1 MDEIIHKKVEVHMGS
16 FAYEPKPE
24 TLALQPKERKLTIGI
39 PKETRL
45 HENRIALVPNS
56 IRVLT
61 NVGHKVVVESG
72 AGERSNYADIEF
84 SEAGAQVVHDR
95 KEVLKSDIILK
106 VEPPS
111 VEEIDL
117 FNPGQILISPLQLP
131 IISRNYLLKL
141 KEKRVTAIAMEY
153 IKSHDGTFPIVQ
165 ILGELAGMNAVIT
178 ASELLAKT
186 NEGRGVLLGG
196 ITGVPPAKVVILGAG
211 IVAESAIRA
220 ALGLGA
226 SIRVLDNNI
235 YKLMRLKSR
244 IGTVL
249 HTSAIHPKYLQHQL
263 ETADV
268 VIGAIHS
275 KEGRSPIIIT
285 EEMVMRMKKGAVII
299 DVSIDQGGI
308 CETSEVTTLD
318 NPTFVKHGVVHYCV
332 PNMASKYPRTASQ
345 AISNII
351 TPILIGIGAEQNLE
365 TLLFYDKGLRNGV
378 YCYKGC
384 LTNRYLSKQFDI
396 RYTDLELLLTS
407 QA

>member
-1 MDEIIHKKVEVHMGS
+1 MS
-16 FAYEPKPE
+16 PSPKRLPYS
-24 TLALQPKERKLTIGI
+24 PK
-39 PKETRL
+39 
-45 HENRIALVPNS
+45 
-56 IRVLT
+56 
-61 NVGHKVVVESG
+61 
-72 AGERSNYADIEF
+72 
-84 SEAGAQVVHDR
+84 
-95 KEVLKSDIILK
+95 
-106 VEPPS
+106 
-111 VEEIDL
+111 
-117 FNPGQILISPLQLP
+117 
-131 IISRNYLLKL
+131 
-141 KEKRVTAIAMEY
+141 
-153 IKSHDGTFPIVQ
+153 
-165 ILGELAGMNAVIT
+165 
-178 ASELLAKT
+178 
-186 NEGRGVLLGG
+186 LGG

-318 NPTFVKHGVVHYCV
+318 NPRAQYGLKIPTYGLSGHQQHHHSHTHRHRGRAKPPHQSLPQQTVRH
-332 PNMASKYPRTASQ
+332 
-345 AISNII
+345 
-351 TPILIGIGAEQNLE
+351 
-365 TLLFYDKGLRNGV
+365 TLY
-378 YCYKGC
+378 
-384 LTNRYLSKQFDI
+384 
-396 RYTDLELLLTS
+396 
-407 QA
+407 